1 MFYIDLCFNPN
12 PIIMM
17 PTGSFFIQN
26 FNHENYLFFL
36 LFFSIF
42 YLYAKQI
49 SSAKIQNR
57 IVLSRNEVDSLLWSY
72 LQIYGILEYSMLH
85 SRVNA
90 HRSTKMDIIDKNYS
104 NPSQSN
110 DHYQSN
116 NQQVDQI
123 RYVEYQFGVGGLANK
138 IFGLVSS
145 YVIAALLNATF
156 ICNIESFITI

>member
-1 MFYIDLCFNPN
+1 MKNKYFLIL
-12 PIIMM
+12 
-17 PTGSFFIQN
+17 
-26 FNHENYLFFL
+26 NYLYFL
-36 LFFSIF
+36 
-42 YLYAKQI
+42 YLI
-49 SSAKIQNR
+49 SENLSSTRMQNR
-57 IVLSRNEVDSLLWSY
+57 IVLSQNEVDSLLWSY
-72 LQIYGILEYSMLH
+72 LQIYGHLEYSMLH

-104 NPSQSN
+104 IQSQSN

-116 NQQVDQI
+116 NQQVDRI

-156 ICNIESFITI
+156 ICNIDSFITI

>member
-1 MFYIDLCFNPN
+1 MFYFDLCFNPN

-36 LFFSIF
+36 LFISIF

-49 SSAKIQNR
+49 SSARIQNR
-57 IVLSRNEVDSLLWSY
+57 IVFNQNEVYSLLWSY
-72 LQIYGILEYSMLH
+72 SQIYGILEYSMLH
-85 SRVNA
+85 SRVNM

-104 NPSQSN
+104 IQSQSN
-110 DHYQSN
+110 DHCQSN
-116 NQQVDQI
+116 NQHVDQI
-123 RYVEYQFGVGGLANK
+123 RYVEYQFGIGGLANK

-145 YVIAALLNATF
+145 YVIAALLKATF
-156 ICNIESFITI
+156 ICSIEAFFMM